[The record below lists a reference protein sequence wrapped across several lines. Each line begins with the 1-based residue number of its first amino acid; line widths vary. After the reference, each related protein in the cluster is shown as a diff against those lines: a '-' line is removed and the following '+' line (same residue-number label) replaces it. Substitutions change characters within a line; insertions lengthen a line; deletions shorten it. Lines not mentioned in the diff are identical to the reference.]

1 MTHKISLLLMLSLF
15 SLLACEYS
23 SEQEL
28 SAATEE
34 WTNARLTN
42 QLPVDGCDW
51 HLGVDLKD
59 EWGQYVP
66 NDETAAVMK
75 DFIEK
80 NGGQFGFMFMDVQV
94 KMKLTGKK
102 KKVLCGWN
110 TKTDMDEVVLYEIR
124 KR

>member
-1 MTHKISLLLMLSLF
+1 MTHKISLLLILALF
-15 SLLACEYS
+15 GVFACDYS

-34 WTNARLTN
+34 WSNARLTN

-66 NDETAAVMK
+66 NDQTASVMK

-80 NGGQFGFMFMDVQV
+80 NGGLNAPMFIDVQV

-110 TKTDMDEVVLYEIR
+110 TKTDMDEVELYEIR